1 MLKRFA
7 ESGGLCRSAMKK
19 RVFLLL
25 GGLGLLCGAST
36 AKAVDQVIIPQGGE
50 RWSIGST
57 VQIEW
62 QLADAETVDLKLV
75 AEDDTEYVIVEAID
89 NSGHFQWI
97 LADDVPDGSNQ
108 RIDVVPFEGD
118 TVSSAALSIQ
128 AHAEAETFH
137 GNRQEYDEDLSDR
150 ARVYSP
156 AEGGVLRLGE
166 DGMVVLAWDDVDN
179 WLLDEVNI
187 ELHEHGGTVLD
198 DDTQT
203 TTASYDWQ
211 LDNGQCEDTACYFR
225 INSTGDS
232 DRVVTSGY
240 FTVAGDDVEITAAE
254 AVDCGTDADLED
266 KTFEPGG
273 ELIVNWT
280 DEAEALGQ
288 DLRIE
293 LYKGGRYYLL
303 ISERE
308 LASAGNALSWTIPY
322 TVVEGADYTARVSS
336 RTDGTV
342 FGFSDTFL
350 IDSPREEDDLVT
362 MEVSD
367 PDAETE
373 WEEVDDGTV
382 TIEWQ
387 DNQNNEDL
395 LFTDRPDDVKLALYK
410 SERRF
415 KTIFSASLTNSEVL
429 SYANQPETHD
439 WNLLNTIPSGD
450 DYSVRVLSA
459 DEDTGDETDYAQSS
473 PFAILA
479 EGLSIIDATGDESAG
494 DATFTVMLSL
504 EPEEEVTIDYASS
517 DGTATEGSDYTAVTG
532 TLTFNEGVTTQT
544 FTVPVLDDS
553 IGEASESVILVLSDP
568 DPADTPIADGTGRL
582 TITDDDG
589 GADTECPLAVT
600 MICPEDTEDC
610 PQDEDE
616 DDDEIIL
623 IEDDT
628 SDDSSSSSTTS
639 TSSSSSTTSTSSS
652 STSTSTSTTSS
663 TTSSSTSTSTST
675 ASAVTTTETD
685 SSDTLATGS
694 SGSSDT
700 DTDTDTE
707 SVSATSTLVKSHCL
721 VYVIYT
727 DGTVKGRFCQ

>member
-1 MLKRFA
+1 
-7 ESGGLCRSAMKK
+7 MKK
-19 RVFLLL
+19 RVFFLL
-25 GGLGLLCGAST
+25 GGLGLLCGVPT
-36 AKAVDQVIIPQGGE
+36 AQAIDQVIIPQGGE

-75 AEDDTEYVIVEAID
+75 ADDDTEYVIVEAID
-89 NSGHFQWI
+89 NTSDFQHFQWI
-97 LADDVPDGSNQ
+97 LAENVTAGNNQ
-108 RIDVVPFEGD
+108 TIQVVSSEDD
-118 TVSSAALSIQ
+118 TVSIESNVINIPE
-128 AHAEAETFH
+128 HAEAETFQ
-137 GNRQEYDEDLSDR
+137 GNRQDYDEDLSDS
-150 ARVYSP
+150 ARVYRP
-156 AEGGVLRLGE
+156 AEGEVIRLGE
-166 DGMVVLAWDDVDN
+166 DSIVVLAWDDVDH
-179 WLLDEVNI
+179 WLLDEVKI

-198 DDTQT
+198 DDTRT

-211 LDNGQCEDTACYFR
+211 LDDNQCEDTACYFR
-225 INSTGDS
+225 INSTGGDS

-240 FTVAGDDVEITAAE
+240 FTVAGDDVETTAAE
-254 AVDCGTDADLED
+254 AVDCGTDAALED
-266 KTFEPGG
+266 KTFELGG

-280 DEAEALGQ
+280 DETEALGQ

-336 RTDGTV
+336 RADGTV

-362 MEVSD
+362 MEAFF

-373 WEEVDDGTV
+373 WAEVDDGTV
-382 TIEWQ
+382 TVEWQ

-395 LFTDRPDDVKLALYK
+395 LFTDRPDDVKLTLYK

-429 SYANQPETHD
+429 PYANQPEIHD

-450 DYSVRVLSA
+450 DYRVRVLSA
-459 DEDTGDETDYAQSS
+459 DEDTGDETDYADSS

-479 EGLSIIDATGDESAG
+479 EGLSIIDATSDESAG

-504 EPEEEVTIDYASS
+504 ESEEEVTIDYTSS
-517 DGTATEGSDYTAVTG
+517 GGTATEGSDYTAVTG
-532 TLTFNEGVTTQT
+532 TLTFDEGVTTQT
-544 FTVPVLDDS
+544 FTVPVFDDS
-553 IGEASESVILVLSDP
+553 IGEASESVIVELSDP
-568 DPADTPIADGTGRL
+568 DPADTLIADGTGRL

-589 GADTECPLAVT
+589 GTDTECPLAVT

-616 DDDEIIL
+616 DEIVLIDD
-623 IEDDT
+623 D
-628 SDDSSSSSTTS
+628 TTS
-639 TSSSSSTTSTSSS
+639 TSS
-652 STSTSTSTTSS
+652 SS
-663 TTSSSTSTSTST
+663 TTSSSTSTS
-675 ASAVTTTETD
+675 
-685 SSDTLATGS
+685 
-694 SGSSDT
+694 
-700 DTDTDTE
+700 
-707 SVSATSTLVKSHCL
+707 
-721 VYVIYT
+721 
-727 DGTVKGRFCQ
+727 